1 MNPPGCGAVDA
12 GAAVAAFCA
21 GCCGVALRST
31 GVAPG
36 AVWVGGGAWY
46 VLVPRLPELVP
57 APARASA
64 SDGATM
70 ITAATTASQ
79 RIFFINRAP
88 LLNKANDR
96 YVRRISSAFKPSAAF
111 IPGFSLPPIRRLGAP
126 KFGLLLFYS

>member
-1 MNPPGCGAVDA
+1 
-12 GAAVAAFCA
+12 
-21 GCCGVALRST
+21 
-31 GVAPG
+31 
-36 AVWVGGGAWY
+36 
-46 VLVPRLPELVP
+46 LVPRLPELVP

-96 YVRRISSAFKPSAAF
+96 YVRRISPAFKPLAAF
-111 IPGFSLPPIRRLGAP
+111 IPGFRFRRSGGIGTL
-126 KFGLLLFYS
+126 KFALLLFYV